1 MLPVLVFDIETIPDV
16 DGIRLLREFD
26 DSLSDIEVAEKAFSE
41 RFEKTGSE
49 FLPLHLHRVVAISC
63 VLRSGDGVRV
73 WSLGECDA
81 SEKDIIQRFYDGI
94 QKYSPQIISWNGGG
108 FDLPVLHYRGLIHQV
123 SAPRYWDQGEDDR
136 DFKWNNYINRY
147 HSRHLDLM
155 DALAA
160 FQPRAN
166 APLDEIAQLL
176 GFPGKVG
183 MSGSKVWDTFC
194 KGGIQDIRNYCETDV
209 ANTYLVYLRYQFM
222 RGAINTE
229 EYSLE
234 TNLLYEYLSTQE
246 SSHWKVFLNAWVR

>member
-1 MLPVLVFDIETIPDV
+1 MLPVLAFDIETIPDV

-94 QKYSPQIISWNGGG
+94 QKYSPQIISWNGSG
-108 FDLPVLHYRGLIHQV
+108 FDLPVMHYRGLINQV

-234 TNLLYEYLSTQE
+234 TNLLYEYLASQD
-246 SSHWKVFLNAWVR
+246 SSHWKVFLGAWVR